1 MAMRI
6 TITLLILLNTIFAT
20 DLSAQKKNGVLA
32 VQQILKEQQADWN
45 RGDVDAFMQHYWK
58 SDQLQFIGS
67 SGMTS
72 GWQETLDNYK
82 RRYPDRQAMGNLKF
96 DILEV
101 NQRSRKVISLVGK
114 FHLTRAEAIGD
125 LSGHFLLIFQKI
137 KGKWKIVADHTS

>member
-1 MAMRI
+1 M
-6 TITLLILLNTIFAT
+6 
-20 DLSAQKKNGVLA
+20 
-32 VQQILKEQQADWN
+32 
-45 RGDVDAFMQHYWK
+45 
-58 SDQLQFIGS
+58 
-67 SGMTS
+67 
-72 GWQETLDNYK
+72 
-82 RRYPDRQAMGNLKF
+82 LKF